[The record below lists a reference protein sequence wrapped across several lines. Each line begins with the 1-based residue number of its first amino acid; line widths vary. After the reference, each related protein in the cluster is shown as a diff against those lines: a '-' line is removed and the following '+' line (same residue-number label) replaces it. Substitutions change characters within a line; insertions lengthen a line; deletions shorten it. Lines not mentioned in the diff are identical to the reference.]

1 MAHNQSRLLTEMLE
15 TAEGMHQSALIDKR
29 RMSEIQA
36 LCQPT
41 VEPIL
46 PGDIKAMRENLN
58 VSQSVFAMLLNT
70 SISTVQKWEI
80 GDKHPSGPS
89 LKLLNI
95 VKRHGMSALA

>member
-1 MAHNQSRLLTEMLE
+1 MAHNQSRLLAEMLG

-58 VSQSVFAMLLNT
+58 VSQSVFCHVTEYQYFYRAKMGN
-70 SISTVQKWEI
+70 W
-80 GDKHPSGPS
+80 
-89 LKLLNI
+89 
-95 VKRHGMSALA
+95 